1 MPARPNDVHKFK
13 LILGMLPMVWVLAA
27 PSFGQTNQP
36 TPAATAVSKET
47 PHDYPIG
54 VGDVLSIGV
63 VDAPE
68 VSGRYRVA
76 DTGYIVIP
84 GLPQPIKAQGL
95 TAVELARSIGDAFKA
110 AELLREPRVG
120 VFVEG
125 YHSRTISVLGAVNRP
140 SVYPLEKPTTLL
152 EALSLAGGLA
162 PTAGPT
168 AIIVHRGAPPGT
180 EGLSGAELARSSA
193 EWTQTVEL
201 SMLMEGRDPS
211 HNFELSPGDV
221 VNVSAAPVVYVMG
234 AVIRPGGFVLPDSKS
249 GVTVLKALAMAEG
262 LKPISGAKRSV
273 IVRRSGS
280 GEGRQEIAIDVAK
293 LMARKLPDQPLEP
306 NDILFIPE
314 SYSKKT
320 IHTLAGTALQGLNYL
335 AIYSGIRVA
344 TR

>member
-1 MPARPNDVHKFK
+1 MPARSNDVHKFK
-13 LILGMLPMVWVLAA
+13 LILGLFLMAGVVAA

-36 TPAATAVSKET
+36 TPTATQVPKET
-47 PHDYPIG
+47 RNDYPIG
-54 VGDVLSIGV
+54 VGDVLSIGI

-68 VSGRYRVA
+68 ISGKYRVA
-76 DTGYIVIP
+76 DTGYIVIA
-84 GLPQPIKAQGL
+84 GLPEPIKAQGL
-95 TAVELARSIGDAFKA
+95 TAVELARSIGDALKA

-125 YHSRTISVLGAVNRP
+125 YHSRTIAVLGAVNRP
-140 SVYPLEKPTTLL
+140 SVYALEKPTTLL

-168 AIIVHRGAPPGT
+168 AIIVHTGAPPGT
-180 EGLSGAELARSSA
+180 EGSSGAELAQSSA
-193 EWTQTVEL
+193 EWTQTVKL

-221 VNVSAAPVVYVMG
+221 VNVSTAPVVYVMG

-249 GVTVLKALAMAEG
+249 GITVLKALAMAEG

-273 IVRRSGS
+273 IVRRSASGS
-280 GEGRQEIAIDVAK
+280 ERQEMPVDVAK
-293 LMARKLPDQPLEP
+293 LMAGKIADQALEP

-320 IHTLAGTALQGLNYL
+320 IHMLANTALQGVNYL
-335 AIYSGIRVA
+335 AMYSGIRVA